1 MYEELLP
8 TLAFRVNE
16 RLFVLDRE
24 ESRLS
29 TEIEDVVEPELLKDA
44 LVVEERN
51 VVNEEELTMTAGVST
66 ADVI

>member
-8 TLAFRVNE
+8 TLALRVNE
-16 RLFVLDRE
+16 RLFVLERE

-29 TEIEDVVEPELLKDA
+29 MEIEDVVEPELLKDT

-51 VVNEEELTMTAGVST
+51 VVNEEELTMTVGG
-66 ADVI
+66 